1 MSDTHTITSD
11 EGTVTVTA
19 GVLSQVVVTAV
30 AGVDGARAR
39 RPRRGLDIDVDGS
52 HARVRLELAVRYGE
66 VLPDVAAAVQR
77 SVLDALR
84 EQCGLDAT
92 SIDVSVEE
100 LEA

>member
-39 RPRRGLDIDVDGS
+39 RPKRGLDIDVDGS
-52 HARVRLELAVRYGE
+52 QARVRLELAVRYGE

-77 SVLDALR
+77 NVLDALR

-100 LEA
+100 LDA